1 MVFQLKWFAI
11 KSAGSCETMF
21 PSKNKK
27 IINFEFIEQLQRKTG
42 LDFTEQFSIKI
53 CFESHRVVQSK
64 KKNILPEK
72 TVAETRNQ
80 F

>member
-1 MVFQLKWFAI
+1 
-11 KSAGSCETMF
+11 MF

-64 KKNILPEK
+64 KKEHITGKNCRRNKKSILTE
-72 TVAETRNQ
+72 Q
-80 F
+80 FAVKIWLEFT